1 MATLLTDLQVAEG
14 RDRIRRVAERQA
26 VERGIERLSMHSIAQ
41 ELGWSATALYRY
53 YANKDEILAE
63 TRTAALDQLSAT
75 LEAVMAGPGDIWARS
90 RAVGDAYVA
99 FAWEKPDAYK
109 LIFAFSQP
117 DIGRYPS
124 LAAASAR
131 ARRNLTVY
139 ACELVQTGDLDIDPD
154 LLAHIF
160 WAQLHGLISLGMAG
174 QLSRDQPSFEAI
186 RHEMVRRI
194 VQSARRRP
202 REPGGSGE
210 LEPGVRAGKS

>member
-1 MATLLTDLQVAEG
+1 MATLLTDTQVAEG

-26 VERGIERLSMHSIAQ
+26 VERGIERVSMHSIAQ

-53 YANKDEILAE
+53 YANKNDILAA
-63 TRTAALDQLSAT
+63 TRAAALDELSTT

-99 FAWEKPDAYK
+99 FAWDKPDAYK

-117 DIGRYPS
+117 DMARYPA
-124 LAAASAR
+124 LAAAATR

-139 ACELVQTGDLDIDPD
+139 ACEMVDAGDLDIDAD

-174 QLSRDQPSFEAI
+174 QLGREQPSFEAI

-194 VQSARRRP
+194 VQSARRLPRP
-202 REPGGSGE
+202 AETQGA
-210 LEPGVRAGKS
+210 LES